1 MRRRDF
7 VKGIVAA
14 PIAAK
19 AAIGQQASTPP
30 AATPPPADAQP
41 APPAAT
47 APAAPLAR
55 PRGGRGGADFV
66 APPVPA
72 TVPDVVA
79 EPVVGFFTPSQ
90 FAALRK
96 LSDMLAPP
104 ANGRP
109 GALAAETPEFLDFFI
124 SSSYEDRQTLYRN
137 GLDHLNSEAKKKFGV
152 EFAAL
157 NATQA
162 DEVIR
167 PGLKPWMQWHPPAE
181 PFANFIAIAYDDIRN
196 VTQNSEASNAAA
208 QAAGERT
215 RGGGLFWK
223 PIDPDMKKWI

>member
-1 MRRRDF
+1 M
-7 VKGIVAA
+7 
-14 PIAAK
+14 
-19 AAIGQQASTPP
+19 
-30 AATPPPADAQP
+30 
-41 APPAAT
+41 
-47 APAAPLAR
+47 
-55 PRGGRGGADFV
+55 

-72 TVPDVVA
+72 TVPDLVA

-96 LSDMLAPP
+96 LSDILAPP

-109 GALAAETPEFLDFFI
+109 GALAAQAPEFLDFFI
-124 SSSYEDRQTLYRN
+124 SASYEDRQTLYRT
-137 GLDHLNSEAKKKFGV
+137 GLDHLNSQAKKTFGV

-162 DEVIR
+162 DEIIR

-196 VTQNSEASNAAA
+196 ATQNSEASNAAA

-223 PIDPDMKKWI
+223 PIDPDMKNWI